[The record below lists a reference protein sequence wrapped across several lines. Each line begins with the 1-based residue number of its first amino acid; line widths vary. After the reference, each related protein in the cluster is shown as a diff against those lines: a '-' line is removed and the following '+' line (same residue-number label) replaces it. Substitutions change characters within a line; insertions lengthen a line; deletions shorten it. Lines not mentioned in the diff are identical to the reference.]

1 MQLAYVWIKKSE
13 NGFIDNNEFNFYGEH
28 CFKFIKH
35 NDKSFELTYEKL
47 DIMGS
52 EIFIDAGVKNI
63 TAIVGGNGSGKTTLI
78 EELKLLGTTEY
89 DDKFLQV
96 FEHDKSFYYN
106 TNIPINKIKFKVEIS
121 EVSLSETNTS
131 RILTSNSSYINN
143 NALWDYTLFEIGKY
157 GERFFELL
165 FRINGDQNLKSLKGH
180 RKKPQIENGH
190 TKYDFLNDLYNP
202 IEVNAPE
209 RFQSMCDLL
218 FFYDVFTKEKNF
230 LGKRKLEISFEI
242 DKYAKDAFSCLHLA
256 NNFIKRNVAKYC
268 ELGKQ
273 LYSNLFIELFE
284 ERFFWKEPEKY
295 YFYAYQ
301 EEKYILEL
309 LSSKNIDGNIL
320 EIFMFYL
327 STDDTFIV
335 ECNTQIRGIETE
347 TVMII
352 DSKVEEN
359 KYPTDY
365 FEDNDLNDIINLIL
379 DSEKANSNEE
389 AILKKF
395 QKNIIIDDQDD
406 YNWILEELK
415 NADSKI
421 LDLSEIINRCFE
433 EFILIY
439 NECEKDSDYVLN
451 LLMALNQ
458 DRTTTEMEKY
468 FRDAIT
474 EINEF
479 IEITKNSSYF
489 KISTEDGKDLMEFIC
504 KKILSIEKNP
514 SFVLRH
520 IIKINGLEMSSGE
533 RAMTNFF
540 SWINTMPQLP
550 GIIPEGKEKLKNNVL
565 LLIDEIDLYAH
576 PEWQRQLIQVLCNS
590 ASSIFEKHAV
600 QIILTTHS
608 PFVLSDIP
616 SENIIYLKSTDG
628 KLHTE
633 HPNMKT
639 FGSNIY
645 TLLKNS
651 FFMDSTM
658 GEFSQSIIKKINNSL
673 DRLGTEELLSKT
685 EYAEYEKKIKE
696 IGEPIVQR
704 HLNEKLKRKL
714 SIAQKIADLKAE
726 ITRLEDEAN
735 DKN

>member
-35 NDKSFELTYEKL
+35 QDKSFELTYEKL

-78 EELKLLGTTEY
+78 EELKLLVNTEY
-89 DDKFLQV
+89 DGEFLQV
-96 FEHDKSFYYN
+96 FKDDNSFYYN
-106 TNIPINKIKFKVEIS
+106 TNIPINKIEFKVEIS
-121 EVSLSETNTS
+121 EISLSETNTS

-165 FRINGDQNLKSLKGH
+165 FRINGDQNIALS
-180 RKKPQIENGH
+180 E
-190 TKYDFLNDLYNP
+190 YDFLNDLYGKDL
-202 IEVNAPE
+202 NAPE

-218 FFYDVFTKEKNF
+218 FFYDVFTKEKSF
-230 LGKRKLEISFEI
+230 LGKRELEISFEI
-242 DKYAKDAFSCLHLA
+242 DTYDQYPFEWLPMVEDL
-256 NNFIKRNVAKYC
+256 IDRNVTKYC

-273 LYSNLFIELFE
+273 LYFNLFIELFGA
-284 ERFFWKEPEKY
+284 RFEGEIQIAY
-295 YFYAYQ
+295 YFYAFQ
-301 EEKYILEL
+301 EKEIIKEV
-309 LSSKNIDGNIL
+309 SMSKNIDDDVL
-320 EIFMFYL
+320 EIFMFYI
-327 STDDTFIV
+327 STNSAFIKECEKQIQEIYDETISRINVYPVEQKYTIDDID
-335 ECNTQIRGIETE
+335 EDSLHEGIAYILNSGTA
-347 TVMII
+347 
-352 DSKVEEN
+352 N
-359 KYPTDY
+359 
-365 FEDNDLNDIINLIL
+365 NDD
-379 DSEKANSNEE
+379 DAMF
-389 AILKKF
+389 KKF
-395 QKNIIIDDQDD
+395 EKIRRLDDESDNFD
-406 YNWILEELK
+406 WLLKELEKIEI
-415 NADSKI
+415 KI
-421 LDLSEIINRCFE
+421 LDLSETINGCFE

-439 NECEKDSDYVLN
+439 NECDKDTDHILN

-458 DRTTTEMEKY
+458 DSTTTGMIDY
-468 FRDAIT
+468 FRDAII

-479 IEITKNSSYF
+479 IEITKNNSSF
-489 KISTEDGKDLMEFIC
+489 KISTEDGKDLLEFISN
-504 KKILSIEKNP
+504 KIRFIEKNP

-520 IIKINGLEMSSGE
+520 IMKINGLEMASGE

-550 GIIPEGKEKLKNNVL
+550 GIIPEEKEKLKNNVL

-590 ASSIFEKHAV
+590 ASSIFEKHV
-600 QIILTTHS
+600 IQIILTTHS

-616 SENIIYLKSTDG
+616 SENIIYLKSRNG

-633 HPNMKT
+633 QPNMKT

-658 GEFSQSIIKKINNSL
+658 GEFSQSIIKKINKRL
-673 DRLGTEELLSKT
+673 DDKELLNET
-685 EYAEYEKKIKE
+685 EYAEYKKVIKE
-696 IGEPIVQR
+696 IGEPIIQS
-704 HLNEKLKRKL
+704 HLDEKLKRKL
-714 SIAQKIADLKAE
+714 PTTQRIAELKAE
-726 ITRLEDEAN
+726 ITRLEGEAHDQN
-735 DKN
+735 